1 MKALVLAVCASLVL
15 DQGSGGKAFL
25 QWQSFPLSLESV
37 HIIKNG
43 PWIWKCS
50 DDLVWVL
57 GEEVELGCLVQRAW
71 LGTSG
76 VSGQAAK
83 EERRL
88 VWPLG
93 LQGAFPDISF
103 DS

>member
-1 MKALVLAVCASLVL
+1 M
-15 DQGSGGKAFL
+15 
-25 QWQSFPLSLESV
+25 
-37 HIIKNG
+37 
-43 PWIWKCS
+43 
-50 DDLVWVL
+50 WVL